1 MSNDFYMA
9 NLLIV
14 DDELSMR
21 QFLTH
26 LFQREGHA
34 IRVAENGRR
43 AMDMLR
49 QQRADV
55 IISDV
60 RMPDMGGL
68 ELLRAARDLHPD
80 VEVVVMTAFDKHE
93 TGREA
98 YLAGAFAFIQK
109 PFDNEELKE
118 IVSRALGRIAETKRA
133 QLLQLE
139 NEALIKGQR
148 ARGQLGNIIGR
159 SDRMQSVYQ
168 RIETVAAV
176 QSTVLITGESGTG
189 KELVARAIHDLSPR
203 AQKPFVSVNCGAFTE
218 TLLES
223 ELFGYVKG
231 SFTGATA
238 NRKGLFEAADQ
249 GTIFLDEIGEMSA
262 AMQVKLLRVLQERK
276 VRPVGAHEEMEVNT
290 RVIAA
295 TNRDLS
301 AMTKDGSFR
310 EDLYYRVSVIPM
322 ELPPLRERGQD
333 ISELAEYFINKYCEQ
348 QSRKITI
355 GGPAMRLLEAYSW
368 PGNVRELEHTI
379 ERAVA
384 LERTEM
390 IQPERLPEQITNYSQ
405 TRISSELQLPDE
417 GINLTAH
424 LDQLEKT
431 YVLEALKR
439 TDGNQTNAA
448 ELLKMSVRSLR
459 HLLDKH
465 GIRGLTAQMR
475 DERRTET
482 TPRRRATDPFPRRR
496 IEDLDEE
503 NEEPGHAASAAER
516 S

>member
-1 MSNDFYMA
+1 MA
-9 NLLIV
+9 RLLIV

-26 LFQREGHA
+26 LFQRDGHA
-34 IRVAENGRR
+34 IRVAENGRK
-43 AMDMLR
+43 AMAMLR
-49 QQRADV
+49 EQAADV

-60 RMPDMGGL
+60 KMPDMGGV
-68 ELLRAARDLHPD
+68 ELLRAARELNPEI
-80 VEVVVMTAFDKHE
+80 EVIMMTAFANEETAHE
-93 TGREA
+93 A
-98 YLAGAFAFIQK
+98 FKLGAFDFVHK
-109 PFDNEELKE
+109 PFDNDLLKE
-118 IVSRALGRIAETKRA
+118 KVARALQKISIVKEKQA
-133 QLLQLE
+133 LQIE

-148 ARGQLGNIIGR
+148 ARGQLGNIVGR
-159 SDRMQSVYQ
+159 SDRMQAVYQ
-168 RIETVAAV
+168 MIETVAQV

-189 KELVARAIHDLSPR
+189 KELVARAIHDLGPR
-203 AQKPFVSVNCGAFTE
+203 AQKPFVSINCGAFTE

-238 NRKGLFEAADQ
+238 NRKGLFEAAEQ

-276 VRPVGAHEEMEVNT
+276 VRPVGAHEETEVNT

-295 TNRDLS
+295 TNRDLA
-301 AMTKDGSFR
+301 AMVKDGSFR
-310 EDLYYRVSVIPM
+310 EDVFYRISVIPM
-322 ELPPLRERGQD
+322 ELPPLRDRGAD
-333 ISELAEYFINKYCEQ
+333 ISELAEHFIKKYCDQ
-348 QSRKITI
+348 TGRSIAI
-355 GGPAMRLLEAYSW
+355 SAPAMRLLEEYSW

-384 LERTEM
+384 LERTEL

-405 TRISSELQLPDE
+405 TRISSDLQLPQE

-475 DERRTET
+475 DERRGDQL
-482 TPRRRATDPFPRRR
+482 PRRRANDPFPRRR
-496 IEDLDEE
+496 VEDYDEKSS
-503 NEEPGHAASAAER
+503 GQAAGSSE
-516 S
+516 SS